1 MDYTEIIFAIAITL
15 IYPCFFVKLSNKLS
29 GYDETNCYGLLENTE
44 SEHMEKYN
52 KCTEDKSKNND
63 SSEFKKHLIL
73 LAVALIGIILSSI
86 IQTKSTKLGIGIGS
100 IFTLITALALYW
112 HKYNET
118 SRLVV
123 LGSSLAFVIYL
134 SARLYKV
141 DHIADIFAFEFGT
154 K

>member
-1 MDYTEIIFAIAITL
+1 MDYTEIIFTTAIAL
-15 IYPCFFVKLSNKLS
+15 IYPCFFVKLANKLA
-29 GYDETNCYGLLENTE
+29 GYDETNCYNLLENEE

-52 KCTEDKSKNND
+52 KCTEDKLKND
-63 SSEFKKHLIL
+63 DTTQFHKHLIL
-73 LAVALIGIILSSI
+73 LAVSLIGIILSSI
-86 IQTKSTKLGIGIGS
+86 IQTKSTKLGIGLGS
-100 IFTLITALALYW
+100 IFTLITALVLYW

-141 DHIADIFAFEFGT
+141 DHVADVFAFEFGT